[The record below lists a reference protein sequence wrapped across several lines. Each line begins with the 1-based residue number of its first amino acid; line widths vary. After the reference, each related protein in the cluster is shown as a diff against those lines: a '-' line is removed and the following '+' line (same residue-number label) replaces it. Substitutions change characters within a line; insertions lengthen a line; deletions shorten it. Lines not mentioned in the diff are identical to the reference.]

1 MVKKVGME
9 PVPAWGPLTG
19 GTGSHSSLCAIGR
32 GGLRGSCA
40 LLYINHGGSLLNYK
54 YVFL

>member
-9 PVPAWGPLTG
+9 PVPAWGPLTLSATLPYMCYGRKG
-19 GTGSHSSLCAIGR
+19 GG

-40 LLYINHGGSLLNYK
+40 LLYIT
-54 YVFL
+54 